1 MCTVR
6 GIKAD
11 LLCMPSNPLGL
22 RKMTKDSTSNG
33 KVPPAAETKRG
44 ALIVIEGCDR
54 TGKTTQAKKLV
65 DHLNAQ
71 GQKAVFMRFPDR
83 TTQIGGLIDG
93 YLSQGID
100 LEDHVIHLLF
110 SANRWESLPKMKS
123 TLESGTSIIID
134 RYAFSGVAF
143 SAAKKGLE
151 LEWCKGSDAGLP
163 KPDAVLF
170 LDLPPALAATRGEYG
185 NERYEKLEFQDRVYQ
200 NYMAL
205 KDATWKM
212 IDASKNVEEVE
223 GNITAAVNEIMERER
238 LGALQVLWQS

>member
-1 MCTVR
+1 
-6 GIKAD
+6 
-11 LLCMPSNPLGL
+11 
-22 RKMTKDSTSNG
+22 MTNERTCNG
-33 KVPPAAETKRG
+33 EVVTTAGTKRG
-44 ALIVIEGCDR
+44 ALIVMEGCDR

-65 DHLNAQ
+65 ENMNAK

-93 YLSQGID
+93 YLSQGVD

-110 SANRWESLPKMKS
+110 SANRWEFLPKMKS

-143 SAAKKGLE
+143 SGAKKGLG

-170 LDLPPALAATRGEYG
+170 LDLPPEAAAARGQYG

-212 IDASKNVEEVE
+212 IDASKSVEEVE
-223 GNITAAVNEIMERER
+223 SSITAAVDEIVEREKSGT
-238 LGALQVLWQS
+238 LPVLWN